1 MGGIWALS
9 FGSTFEGMARVAN
22 TKSMLLEVSF
32 SLRESP
38 RTVGAAWT
46 GPSLTSSALVVS
58 SAYSLPSEGVSA
70 AEGAL
75 GGLPWTSLASEGDGT
90 ALESE
95 ELVRRMISG

>member
-1 MGGIWALS
+1 M
-9 FGSTFEGMARVAN
+9 
-22 TKSMLLEVSF
+22 
-32 SLRESP
+32 
-38 RTVGAAWT
+38 
-46 GPSLTSSALVVS
+46 S

-95 ELVRRMISG
+95 ELVRRIAGK